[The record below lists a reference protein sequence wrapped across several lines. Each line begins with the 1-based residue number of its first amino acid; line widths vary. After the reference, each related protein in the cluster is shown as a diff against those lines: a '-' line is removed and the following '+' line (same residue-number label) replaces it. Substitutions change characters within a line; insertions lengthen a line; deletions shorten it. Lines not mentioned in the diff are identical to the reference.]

1 MASLSLSSAVEL
13 SNGVRMPSLGVGV
26 FKVPNREA
34 YQNVLDALDLGYRH
48 IDTAAYYHNED
59 AVGRAVADS
68 GVPREDVFITT
79 KVWNSDQGYD
89 EALAAFDR
97 SLELLRTDYVDLY
110 LIHWPKSDK
119 RLETWRALEK
129 LLDDGRVRAI
139 GVSNYLIRHLDEVIA
154 NSEVVPMVD
163 QVEFSPFL
171 YQKELLEYCRSN
183 NIILEAYSPLTRGK
197 KLGDPRVVAVAE
209 RYGRTPAQVMI
220 RWVLQKGMV
229 AIPKSVHRE
238 RLAENAAVF
247 DFTISEQDMAELD
260 SLNEDYHTTWNPA
273 DIP

>member
-1 MASLSLSSAVEL
+1 MASLSLTSTVEL

-48 IDTAAYYHNED
+48 IDTAAYYQNED
-59 AVGRAVADS
+59 AVGRAVANS

-129 LLDDGRVRAI
+129 LLDDGRARAI

-183 NIILEAYSPLTRGK
+183 NIVLEAYSPLTRGK

-209 RYGRTPAQVMI
+209 RYGRTAAQVMI

-247 DFTISEQDMAELD
+247 DFTISEGDMAELD
-260 SLNEDYHTTWNPA
+260 SLNEDYHTTWNPS